1 MVKVGRYTMHRHDDP
16 FGLNPAF
23 EFPPLT
29 DTDDLR
35 TAKFRISRSWGKG
48 AIIKDNG
55 KIILV
60 RRKNTKG
67 KYQWFEI

>member
-16 FGLNPAF
+16 LGLNPAF

-60 RRKNTKG
+60 RRPNNKG